1 METYAKEKTAKGIA
15 TKLTNKTGDCYYIE
29 PIGDEFA
36 VMTGAEL
43 TSYRIE
49 QEAKAMAATRADKKA
64 MNASAK
70 ADSGEAKKASTDKS
84 VTCHFTVP
92 KDAEIEPRYLRVK
105 IDGKIFRLARSR
117 IEYTFEGDEKA
128 LVSMSRKYANSR
140 PELKLEAQQ

>member
-1 METYAKEKTAKGIA
+1 MKTYANEKTAKGIA
-15 TKLTNKTGDCYYIE
+15 TKLTNKTGDRHYIE

-36 VMTGAEL
+36 VMTGAEFTL
-43 TSYRIE
+43 YKIE
-49 QEAKAMAATRADKKA
+49 QEAKAKAVVNAAKEANK
-64 MNASAK
+64 ASAK

-117 IEYTFEGDEKA
+117 IEYSFDDGDNA
-128 LVSMSRKYANSR
+128 IVTMTRKYFASR
-140 PELKLEAQQ
+140 PELAAQQ